1 MNGHFPLLLRVLVVS
16 AVLTS
21 LALPSSALD
30 PRKQMSQY
38 VHDTWN
44 TNGGLPQDSPN
55 AIAQTPD
62 GYLWIATQEGLARFD
77 GMSFTTFDSHTT
89 RGALQNYVYALF
101 TDRKGTLW
109 VGASGGLLRYE
120 GHGRFSRTES
130 EEAWPGPS
138 AKQVTEDADG
148 TLWIGLGS
156 DGTSGAKGLVRYRG
170 GVRAVL
176 RTKDGLSSDVVSY
189 TAFDR
194 NGNHWLAT
202 SKGID
207 VLAKGKVVRSYTTA
221 DGLASDIV
229 RVVLVDR
236 AGTVWAGTES
246 GLSFLKNG
254 RFSTFTTRDG
264 LTDDTI
270 LHLLEDRDGILWV
283 ATSRGLNRVVD
294 GRIETAPPLTGLDD
308 HQISTLFEDREG
320 SLWIGT
326 RAGGLHRLRSA
337 RFTVVGQQE
346 GLLGEIA
353 NGLFED
359 RSGRI
364 WVGVSPGGVNVFEGG
379 RFRALPAVL
388 PNGARTFHEDA
399 DGTMWLGSRAGV
411 HVLRQGRLETFPLA
425 EGSHVTFRDRR
436 GVVWVGTGRGLLRFE
451 NGTFVKVPTPRGFP
465 GGVRLI
471 FEDRRGRLWFAGGEG
486 LAFQDGAGFQVD
498 PRFAKA
504 NLMSVSED
512 ADGTLWFGTWSQ
524 GLHRL
529 RDGRVTRYTTASGL
543 YDDVAWSVLDDG
555 RGYLWMGSNRG
566 IYRVAKKDL
575 DDYAV
580 RRITTIACKVYGI
593 ADGMRRRETN
603 WGNPA
608 AIRARDGRLWF
619 GTTGGV
625 VIVDPAAVGIN
636 RNPPPVVLERFVA
649 DDAEVPMGKRAVLA
663 PGTRNLEIHYAGL
676 SLVAPDKIRYRYR
689 LDGYDE
695 RWIDAGSRRTAFYT
709 NVAPGTYRFQV
720 IAANEDGVWN
730 ETGASLE
737 FRLKPYFR
745 QTGWFYALVVA
756 ALILFGVALNAL
768 RERQR
773 RIRHQAFHDPLT
785 GLPNRMELDRRAT
798 LALGAAQKQRRS
810 IAILFLDLDGFKR
823 VNDTYGHA
831 SGDRLL
837 QLVAA
842 RFRSCLRDADVLARI
857 GGDEFAVLVDAI
869 EHRATAS
876 DIACRVI
883 DAVREPFVVDGHPA
897 AIGVSIGIALH
908 PGDGDDV
915 RTILLAADR
924 AMYRAKVVG
933 NTFRFHSEE

>member
-1 MNGHFPLLLRVLVVS
+1 MRLLVVC
-16 AVLTS
+16 AVLACS
-21 LALPSSALD
+21 VPSMRALD
-30 PRKQMSQY
+30 PEKRISQY
-38 VHDTWN
+38 VHDVWD
-44 TNGGLPQDSPN
+44 TNDGLPQDSVN
-55 AIAQTPD
+55 AMAQTPD
-62 GYLWIATQEGLARFD
+62 GYLWVATQEGLARFD
-77 GMSFTTFDSHTT
+77 GLSFTTFDAHTT
-89 RGALQNYVYALF
+89 RGVLQNFVYALF
-101 TDRKGTLW
+101 TDRRGTLW
-109 VGASGGLLRYE
+109 AGASGGLLRYE
-120 GHGRFSRTES
+120 GNGRFSRTET
-130 EEAWPGPS
+130 EGEWPGPS
-138 AKQVTEDADG
+138 AKQISEDSRG
-148 TLWIGLGS
+148 TLWVGMGS
-156 DGTSGAKGLVRYRG
+156 DGTSGAKGLVEYRG
-170 GVRAVL
+170 GVRAVFK
-176 RTKDGLSSDVVSY
+176 TKDGLSSDVVSY

-202 SKGID
+202 SNGID
-207 VLAKGKVVRSYTTA
+207 VMAKGRVVRSYTTA
-221 DGLASDIV
+221 HGLGSNVV
-229 RVVLVDR
+229 RVVLIDR
-236 AGTVWAGTES
+236 AGTVWAGTDT
-246 GLSFLKNG
+246 GLSFLENG
-254 RFSTFTTRDG
+254 RISTYTTHDG
-264 LTDDTI
+264 LTDDKI
-270 LHLLEDRDGILWV
+270 LHLLEDRDGVLWI
-283 ATSRGLNRVVD
+283 ATSRGLNRIV
-294 GRIETAPPLTGLDD
+294 GGKIEAASLTGIADR
-308 HQISTLFEDREG
+308 QINSLFEDREG

-326 RAGGLHRLRSA
+326 RASGLHRLRSA
-337 RFTVVGQQE
+337 SFTTIGPNE
-346 GLLGEIA
+346 GLAGEIV
-353 NGLFED
+353 NGIFED
-359 RSGRI
+359 RAGRI
-364 WVGVSPGGVNVFEGG
+364 WMGISPGGVNIFEGG
-379 RFRALPAVL
+379 RLRTLPGAL
-388 PNGARTFHEDA
+388 PNGARAFREDA
-399 DGTMWLGSRAGV
+399 DGTMWLGSRDGL
-411 HVLRQGRLETFPLA
+411 HVLGQGRLETFPQA
-425 EGSHVTFRDRR
+425 EGGVHATFRDRR
-436 GVVWVGTGRGLLRFE
+436 GVVWIGTGNGLLRFE

-465 GGVRLI
+465 GGLRLI

-486 LAFQDGAGFQVD
+486 LAFHDGNAFHVD

-529 RDGRVTRYTTASGL
+529 RDGHLARYTTASGL

-575 DDYAV
+575 DDYAA
-580 RRITTIACKVYGI
+580 RRIATIACKVYGT

-603 WGNPA
+603 WGSPA

-625 VIVDPAAVGIN
+625 VIVDPAAVGVN

-649 DDAEVPMGKRAVLA
+649 DDAEVSMEKRPALA

-709 NVAPGTYRFQV
+709 NVAPGTYRFRV

-730 ETGASLE
+730 ETGASLQ
-737 FRLKPYFR
+737 FRLQPYFR

-756 ALILFGVALNAL
+756 ALILFGVALNAF

-785 GLPNRMELDRRAT
+785 GLPNRMHLDQRAA

-810 IAILFLDLDGFKR
+810 MAILFLDLDGFKS
-823 VNDTYGHA
+823 VNDTLGHA

-842 RFRSCLRDADVLARI
+842 RFRGCLRDGDTLARI
-857 GGDEFAVLVDAI
+857 GGDEFAVLVEAL
-869 EHRATAS
+869 ESRSAAAE
-876 DIACRVI
+876 IARRVI

-897 AIGVSIGIALH
+897 AIGVSIGIAVH

-924 AMYRAKVVG
+924 AMYRAKTAG
-933 NTFRFHSEE
+933 NAFEFHSE